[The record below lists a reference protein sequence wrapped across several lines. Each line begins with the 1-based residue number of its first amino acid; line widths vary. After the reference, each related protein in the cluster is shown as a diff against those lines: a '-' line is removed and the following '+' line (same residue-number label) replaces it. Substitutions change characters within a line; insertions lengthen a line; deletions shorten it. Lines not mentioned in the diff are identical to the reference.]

1 MIKPKHLPFPKG
13 KYKQGL
19 WRGKGETQRE
29 RDHGK
34 YQIEF
39 PLALLLN

>member
-1 MIKPKHLPFPKG
+1 MKLKHLPFPKG
-13 KYKQGL
+13 NISRVEGG
-19 WRGKGETQRE
+19 GKERLGEIE
-29 RDHGK
+29 IDHGK